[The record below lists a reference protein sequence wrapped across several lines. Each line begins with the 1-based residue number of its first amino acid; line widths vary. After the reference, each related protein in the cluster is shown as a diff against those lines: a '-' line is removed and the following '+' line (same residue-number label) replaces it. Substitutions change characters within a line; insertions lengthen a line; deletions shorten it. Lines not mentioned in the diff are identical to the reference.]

1 MDKVLCLCRSYDQG
15 GTSPKKV
22 SKTGGVVKVQIPKK
36 VSPKICD
43 NQEGVANRAES
54 VVEQPVAVETDVA
67 RRKSGQV
74 ITTLFS
80 GGSLGGGNIVI
91 IYQEVIITTL
101 GDNGAQIIRIVQVRR
116 SYNNPLKST
125 VLKWGNKLSP
135 KVGFFD

>member
-1 MDKVLCLCRSYDQG
+1 M
-15 GTSPKKV
+15 
-22 SKTGGVVKVQIPKK
+22 KT
-36 VSPKICD
+36 SPKICN

-74 ITTLFS
+74 IRTTLKDQ
-80 GGSLGGGNIVI
+80 GIKIV
-91 IYQEVIITTL
+91 
-101 GDNGAQIIRIVQVRR
+101 NIVQVRR

>member
-1 MDKVLCLCRSYDQG
+1 M
-15 GTSPKKV
+15 
-22 SKTGGVVKVQIPKK
+22 QIPKK

-54 VVEQPVAVETDVA
+54 VVEQPVVETDVA

-101 GDNGAQIIRIVQVRR
+101 GDYGAQNIRIVQVRR

-135 KVGFFD
+135 KVGCLS